1 LIKVDQAV
9 DEQLGELDWNR
20 VFEICQLVNQNELGA
35 KEARKQL
42 QKKLMSSQPRL
53 QVMCLEVGDKE
64 ELDFILTQGRY

>member
-1 LIKVDQAV
+1 MIKVDQAV

-53 QVMCLEVGDKE
+53 QVMCLEVGD
-64 ELDFILTQGRY
+64 